1 MLFLILATQNI
12 TLPVLRAGSL
22 KPDFA
27 AQMNEGGS
35 AATKV
40 KLVIS
45 PEGVPVRCDVAFSN
59 GPQANGEALCAM
71 LRREA
76 RYSPALDENG
86 KAIAG
91 ITFVWSQWKQGK
103 WLGAAAPDWDPVE
116 VGLQVNK
123 IPPGFYEM
131 QTFHLRLVVDPTG
144 IVKRCEVEEAR
155 LSAQAQQLLC
165 REVNR
170 ENIPPALDEN
180 GKAIDAVRPVRVR
193 LTSEAYDKKLMRRL
207 RGY

>member
-1 MLFLILATQNI
+1 MLFLFLAAQSI

-59 GPQANGEALCAM
+59 GPQANGEALCAT

-91 ITFVWSQWKQGK
+91 IAFVWSQWNQGK

-116 VGLQVNK
+116 VALEVNK
-123 IPPGFYEM
+123 IPSGFHEM
-131 QTFHLRLVVDPTG
+131 QTFHLRLVVDSAGT
-144 IVKRCEVEEAR
+144 VKRCEVEEAR
-155 LSAQAQQLLC
+155 LSEQVKQLLC
-165 REVNR
+165 SEVNN

-180 GKAIDAVRPVRVR
+180 GKAIEAVRPVRVR
-193 LTSEAYDKKLMRRL
+193 LTSEAYNKKLMRRL